1 MRSDGPPRAD
11 VNAPRIRTAELL
23 AFASPAAPIAGL
35 GLPLVVYLPPFYA
48 EEMGLG
54 LSTVG
59 AIFMLTRFWDVVT
72 DPLLGLL
79 SDRFHTPW
87 GRRRPWLVLSVPIVV
102 GAVAEIFL
110 PSPAVTAGSLLAWMM
125 VLYVGWTLLTISHM
139 AWGAELTPDY
149 HERSRVQGWREIALI
164 AGSITALALP
174 TIIERMGTASTAA
187 DRVAA
192 MGWYI
197 MLLLPA
203 TVVWAVLA
211 VGEAPAPRGEP
222 IGWRRAARIVAQ
234 NRPLRRVL
242 AMDVTA
248 GFGGGITA
256 ALFLFL
262 AADRLGLGDRASSL
276 LLLYFLS
283 GCAFVPLL
291 IRLSYRWGK
300 HRTLAASSLFSAA
313 TLPLV
318 LAIPR
323 GHGLEAAALFVLL
336 GVNMGAG
343 PFLFRSIMADVADHD
358 RVESGQQRTGLY
370 FSLLTMTNKLGYAL
384 SIGVVYPILE
394 WVGYIPGA
402 TNSEAAITGL
412 SFLFVWPPALAAVVV
427 AAAMWSFPLDLE
439 RQRELRRRIRASE
452 RGRAGAPHSPS

>member
-1 MRSDGPPRAD
+1 MAGGGPTRARVNMR
-11 VNAPRIRTAELL
+11 RIRSSELL
-23 AFASPAAPIAGL
+23 AFATPAAPIAGL

-48 EEMGLG
+48 DEMGLG

-59 AIFMLTRFWDVVT
+59 AIFMLTRFWDVLT

-79 SDRFHTPW
+79 SDRLHTPW

-102 GAVAEIFL
+102 AAVAEIFL
-110 PSPAVTAGSLLAWMM
+110 PTPPVGAASLLGWMM

-149 HERSRVQGWREIALI
+149 HERSRVQGWREVALI
-164 AGSITALALP
+164 AGSIAALALP
-174 TIIERMGTASTAA
+174 TFIERFDTGSTAA

-203 TVVWAVLA
+203 TVGWAVLA
-211 VGEAPAPRGEP
+211 VGERPPPTADP
-222 IGWRRAARIVAQ
+222 IGWRRAAAIVAR

-242 AMDVTA
+242 AMDVAA
-248 GFGGGITA
+248 GFGGGVTA

-262 AADRLGLGDRASSL
+262 AADRLVLGDRASFL

-313 TLPLV
+313 TLPLI
-318 LAIPR
+318 LAVPPGR
-323 GHGLEAAALFVLL
+323 TLPASALFVLL

-358 RVESGQQRTGLY
+358 RVESGHQRTGLY

-384 SIGVVYPILE
+384 SIGVVYPLLD
-394 WVGYIPGA
+394 WVGYTPGA
-402 TNSEAAITGL
+402 ANSEAAVRGL
-412 SFLFVWPPALAAVVV
+412 SLLFVWPPALAATVV
-427 AAAMWSFPLDLE
+427 AVAMWSFPLDLE
-439 RQRELRRRIRASE
+439 RQRELRRRIAAADRA
-452 RGRAGAPHSPS
+452 GRAQRPS